1 MKLNFIFR
9 YILKQAQ
16 KSYSRK
22 RLKIFRYLE
31 RKLEFEQALSIIATI
46 NRWIIRDTYYIRLTT
61 SVSNSLFISFFHG
74 IILFIE

>member
-9 YILKQAQ
+9 YILKQVQ
-16 KSYSRK
+16 KSYPRK

-31 RKLEFEQALSIIATI
+31 RKLEFEQALLIIATI

-61 SVSNSLFISFFHG
+61 SVSNSLFISSFHG